1 MSNPKALGVM
11 RPLGGGDPIPLKKE
25 ELLIGR
31 RPKCDIKLDFEN
43 VSGKHC
49 QLRYIR
55 GVWHIRDL
63 GSTNGTTLNGQ
74 RVQNEQGVMPEDEV
88 GVAGHYYQIDYDPA
102 APASVLDANQILE
115 GITETPRQRSLMEL
129 AGLEGDETMSR
140 RYGGRSST
148 AERRSAAEPPAVQAP
163 AASTRRAP
171 EPDDELPPAPAVDVS
186 GFSDEDFFAMI
197 RDDVDGDRKSRR

>member
-63 GSTNGTTLNGQ
+63 GSTNGTTLNG
-74 RVQNEQGVMPEDEV
+74 VKI
-88 GVAGHYYQIDYDPA
+88 AGEKKLKHGD
-102 APASVLDANQILE
+102 
-115 GITETPRQRSLMEL
+115 TL
-129 AGLEGDETMSR
+129 AFG
-140 RYGGRSST
+140 SST
-148 AERRSAAEPPAVQAP
+148 ARFEVA
-163 AASTRRAP
+163 
-171 EPDDELPPAPAVDVS
+171 
-186 GFSDEDFFAMI
+186 
-197 RDDVDGDRKSRR
+197 